1 MSPTR
6 RSGLGKGL
14 SSLIPADV
22 KSDGST
28 FREID
33 VDTVVP
39 NRYQPRDHFDEETL
53 SSLAASIA
61 EVGVIQP
68 IVVRATDEG
77 YELIAGERR
86 WRAARRANLPSI
98 PAIVRDSDDLGSLET
113 AVVENLHR
121 QDLNALEEAAAYQ
134 QLIED
139 FSFTQEQVATRVGRS
154 RSAVANTIRLLQ
166 LPGSVQRLVI
176 EGQLSAGH
184 ARALLATADQAEQER
199 VAQLIVRER
208 LTVRE
213 TEELLRG
220 GDADEVDD
228 DNVGN
233 DTGAG
238 KTKPSS
244 KTAGETKDAG
254 VLELEELL
262 ASRLETRV
270 KVQLGKG
277 PGRLVIDFADLT
289 DLERIYRVI
298 TPPGTTVCAKCVTFV
313 TQTCLWKNLG
323 VNGGHPLEDPGDTS
337 GQWLVGSKDRPIAP
351 AGECVAERQRQ
362 CRHSLDHA
370 RGFANA
376 TPHGRHAC
384 LA

>member
-22 KSDGST
+22 ETDGST

-33 VDTVVP
+33 VDAVVP

-98 PAIVRDSDDLGSLET
+98 PAIIRDSDDLGSLET

-139 FSFTQEQVATRVGRS
+139 FNFTQEQVATRVGRS
-154 RSAVANTIRLLQ
+154 RSAIANTIRLLQ
-166 LPGSVQRLVI
+166 LPGAVQRLVI

-184 ARALLATADQAEQER
+184 ARALLVAADPAEQER
-199 VAQLIVRER
+199 VAQRIVRER

-220 GDADEVDD
+220 EDAGEADD
-228 DNVGN
+228 DDAGT

-262 ASRLETRV
+262 ATRLETRV

-277 PGRLVIDFADLT
+277 PGRLVIDFADLS

-298 TPPGTTVCAKCVTFV
+298 TPPGTT
-313 TQTCLWKNLG
+313 
-323 VNGGHPLEDPGDTS
+323 S
-337 GQWLVGSKDRPIAP
+337 
-351 AGECVAERQRQ
+351 
-362 CRHSLDHA
+362 
-370 RGFANA
+370 
-376 TPHGRHAC
+376 
-384 LA
+384 

>member
-22 KSDGST
+22 ETDGST

-33 VDTVVP
+33 IDAVVP

-68 IVVRATDEG
+68 IVVRSTDEG

-98 PAIVRDSDDLGSLET
+98 PALIRDSDDLGSLET

-139 FSFTQEQVATRVGRS
+139 FDLTQEEVATRVGRS
-154 RSAVANTIRLLQ
+154 RSSVANTIRLLQ
-166 LPGSVQRLVI
+166 LSGSVQRLVI

-184 ARALLATADQAEQER
+184 ARALLATSDHAEQER
-199 VAQLIVRER
+199 LAQQIVSER

-213 TEELLRG
+213 IENLLRDG
-220 GDADEVDD
+220 ELTDDADDD
-228 DNVGN
+228 EESSDGKR
-233 DTGAG
+233 AG
-238 KTKPSS
+238 KRKPSS
-244 KTAGETKDAG
+244 KTAGGTKDAG

-277 PGRLVIDFADLT
+277 PGRLVIDFADLN

-298 TPPGTTVCAKCVTFV
+298 TPPGTTT
-313 TQTCLWKNLG
+313 
-323 VNGGHPLEDPGDTS
+323 
-337 GQWLVGSKDRPIAP
+337 
-351 AGECVAERQRQ
+351 
-362 CRHSLDHA
+362 
-370 RGFANA
+370 
-376 TPHGRHAC
+376 
-384 LA
+384 

>member
-22 KSDGST
+22 ETDGST

-33 VDTVVP
+33 VDAVVP

-98 PAIVRDSDDLGSLET
+98 PAIIRDSDDLGSLET

-139 FSFTQEQVATRVGRS
+139 FDFTQEQVATRVGRS

-166 LPGSVQRLVI
+166 LPGAVQRLVI

-184 ARALLATADQAEQER
+184 ARALLATADPAEQER
-199 VAQLIVRER
+199 VAQRIVRER

-220 GDADEVDD
+220 EDAGEADGDDA
-228 DNVGN
+228 GT

-277 PGRLVIDFADLT
+277 PGRLVIDFADLS

-298 TPPGTTVCAKCVTFV
+298 TPPGTT
-313 TQTCLWKNLG
+313 G
-323 VNGGHPLEDPGDTS
+323 
-337 GQWLVGSKDRPIAP
+337 
-351 AGECVAERQRQ
+351 
-362 CRHSLDHA
+362 
-370 RGFANA
+370 
-376 TPHGRHAC
+376 
-384 LA
+384 

>member
-1 MSPTR
+1 MSATR

-22 KSDGST
+22 EGET
-28 FREID
+28 GAFRE
-33 VDTVVP
+33 VDITLVRP

-53 SSLAASIA
+53 TSLAASIS

-68 IVVRATDEG
+68 IIVREADDG

-86 WRAARRANLPSI
+86 WRAAKRAGLPVI
-98 PAIVRDSDDLGSLET
+98 PAIVRTADDVSALES

-134 QLIED
+134 QLMED
-139 FSFTQEQVATRVGRS
+139 FGMTQAQVASRVGRS

-184 ARALLATADQAEQER
+184 ARALLATPDRSEQER
-199 VAQLIVRER
+199 LAQRVVAEG

-213 TEELLRG
+213 LEALVRDEDVDEAVEEG
-220 GDADEVDD
+220 SGQADETSPARSGSAV
-228 DNVGN
+228 
-233 DTGAG
+233 
-238 KTKPSS
+238 P
-244 KTAGETKDAG
+244 DAG
-254 VLELEELL
+254 ILELEELL
-262 ASRLETRV
+262 AARLETRV

-277 PGRLVIDFADLT
+277 PGKLVVQFADLD

-298 TPPGTTVCAKCVTFV
+298 TPPGTVV
-313 TQTCLWKNLG
+313 
-323 VNGGHPLEDPGDTS
+323 
-337 GQWLVGSKDRPIAP
+337 
-351 AGECVAERQRQ
+351 
-362 CRHSLDHA
+362 
-370 RGFANA
+370 
-376 TPHGRHAC
+376 
-384 LA
+384 

>member
-22 KSDGST
+22 ETDGST

-33 VDTVVP
+33 IDAVVP

-68 IVVRATDEG
+68 IVVRSTDEG

-98 PAIVRDSDDLGSLET
+98 PALIRDSDDLGSLET

-139 FSFTQEQVATRVGRS
+139 FDLTQEEVATRVGRS
-154 RSAVANTIRLLQ
+154 RSSVANTIRLLQ
-166 LPGSVQRLVI
+166 LSGSVQRLVI

-184 ARALLATADQAEQER
+184 ARALLATPDHAEQER
-199 VAQLIVRER
+199 LAQQIVSER

-213 TEELLRG
+213 IENLLRDG
-220 GDADEVDD
+220 ELTDDADDD
-228 DNVGN
+228 EESSDGKR
-233 DTGAG
+233 AG
-238 KTKPSS
+238 KRKPSS
-244 KTAGETKDAG
+244 KTAGGTKDAG

-277 PGRLVIDFADLT
+277 PGRLVIDFADLI

-298 TPPGTTVCAKCVTFV
+298 TPPGTTT
-313 TQTCLWKNLG
+313 
-323 VNGGHPLEDPGDTS
+323 
-337 GQWLVGSKDRPIAP
+337 
-351 AGECVAERQRQ
+351 
-362 CRHSLDHA
+362 
-370 RGFANA
+370 
-376 TPHGRHAC
+376 
-384 LA
+384 

>member
-22 KSDGST
+22 ESDGST

-184 ARALLATADQAEQER
+184 ARALLATADKAEQER

-220 GDADEVDD
+220 GDADEADD
-228 DNVGN
+228 DDVGN

-298 TPPGTTVCAKCVTFV
+298 TPPGTTA
-313 TQTCLWKNLG
+313 
-323 VNGGHPLEDPGDTS
+323 
-337 GQWLVGSKDRPIAP
+337 
-351 AGECVAERQRQ
+351 
-362 CRHSLDHA
+362 
-370 RGFANA
+370 
-376 TPHGRHAC
+376 
-384 LA
+384 